1 MIREKDFLKYQL
13 ETERRFSQ
21 MQRTLDE
28 YKAELSASELRHKIE
43 IQRLLLEMKKPITP
57 PQLTE
62 EEQKR
67 AKSEANVMLQ
77 YSEDPELLRKLG
89 YNVVGYNVEGGVNE

>member
-43 IQRLLLEMKKPITP
+43 IQRLLLEMKKPIRP
-57 PQLTE
+57 PQPTE
-62 EEQKR
+62 EEQKK

-77 YSEDPELLRKLG
+77 YSEDPELLRRLG
-89 YNVVGYNVEGGVNE
+89 FNVEGGVNE